1 MSRGYVRNVTN
12 KRHAQQSLNG
22 GQPTT
27 WPVWKERIF
36 GRCCVALRN
45 VGFHNIEGASDMK
58 RTQHG
63 ISAVVTPGT
72 AREAGV
78 LRLQYVDARLGSA
91 CYDIDEAISERLI
104 NGWDNSALM
113 AEELPLPSLC

>member
-1 MSRGYVRNVTN
+1 MSRGYVRTDSNWQDAR
-12 KRHAQQSLNG
+12 KELNAG
-22 GQPTT
+22 TDPT
-27 WPVWKERIF
+27 WPVWKDRIF
-36 GRCCVALRN
+36 GRCCVALSN
-45 VGFHNIEGASDMK
+45 VGFRKIEGATDMK

-63 ISAVVTPGT
+63 IAAVVTPGS
-72 AREAGV
+72 ARMAGV

-91 CYDIDEAISERLI
+91 CYDIDETISERLI